1 MFIYQSIY
9 SELYLLQKQ
18 DRHLIKKYI
27 RVHDTWVTKEVNSEI
42 FEKERRGYKLFE
54 TDQSFP
60 SVQLKQCKS
69 ISRVQINTKTH
80 FDISKYF
87 NISPVRFFAPV
98 QAGNPSTFFLNIC
111 RVGAPPCSDEPG
123 LKGGSLANVKDR
135 TCILG

>member
-80 FDISKYF
+80 FS
-87 NISPVRFFAPV
+87 
-98 QAGNPSTFFLNIC
+98 C
-111 RVGAPPCSDEPG
+111 
-123 LKGGSLANVKDR
+123 
-135 TCILG
+135 